1 MPPIPGRSR
10 YKLRSPETW
19 ELVRTAY
26 MRGESAPVLARR
38 FDVTVWNIYKKAM
51 EEGWSK
57 RALVLAEA
65 EARGGAAGG
74 GEPPP
79 IPAFAAPPPL
89 APEPLAPPPVPPS
102 LEDDLPPAEAAERVA
117 ADAGRAALAG
127 RYDEAQK
134 LTRLAESLRRLAAD
148 APAQGKA
155 KAKAKPVFDEDD
167 EEWADDP
174 RNPDRP
180 LGCTLGSC
188 AVRAIHEQAEA
199 GLDRLL
205 RSIGH
210 EDAPDIIDWVRMAKA
225 VGAPV
230 EPEAEAIVE
239 ALTAENAQQVCMISR
254 RMRDYLRPESS

>member
-1 MPPIPGRSR
+1 MPPIPGRTR
-10 YKLRSPETW
+10 YKHRSPETW

-51 EEGWSK
+51 EEGWSR
-57 RALVLAEA
+57 RALILAEA
-65 EARGGAAGG
+65 EARGAAAGAA
-74 GEPPP
+74 EPPS

-89 APEPLAPPPVPPS
+89 TPPPLAPEPVPPS

-148 APAQGKA
+148 APPKA
-155 KAKAKPVFDEDD
+155 KPAKPVFDEDD

-180 LGCTLGSC
+180 LGCTMGSC
-188 AVRAIHEQAEA
+188 AVQAIYKEAEE
-199 GLDRLL
+199 GLERLL
-205 RSIGH
+205 NSIG
-210 EDAPDIIDWVRMAKA
+210 EADSQDLIAWVRMAQA
-225 VGAPV
+225 IGAPV